1 MYLLDTNIISEMRKH
16 DRANPGLI
24 EFQQRLR
31 TEDADVYLSVITVG
45 ELRRSVE
52 LIRHRGDQEP
62 ARILESWLEM
72 LLVEYQEKILE
83 FGTDEAQL
91 WGRLRAPQPENT
103 LDKQIAAT
111 ALIYDLTL
119 VTRNTKNFEG
129 SGVKLLNLFQTK
141 GL

>member
-1 MYLLDTNIISEMRKH
+1 MYLLATNIISEIRKH

-24 EFQQRLR
+24 DFQQRFR
-31 TEDADVYLSVITVG
+31 AEDAEVYLSVITLG
-45 ELRRSVE
+45 EFRRGVE
-52 LIRHRGDQEP
+52 LIRNRGDQEQ
-62 ARILESWLEM
+62 ARILESWLE
-72 LLVEYQEKILE
+72 LLLEEYQEKILE

-119 VTRNTKNFEG
+119 VTRNTRDFEG
-129 SGVKLLNLFQTK
+129 SGVKLLNPFQTK